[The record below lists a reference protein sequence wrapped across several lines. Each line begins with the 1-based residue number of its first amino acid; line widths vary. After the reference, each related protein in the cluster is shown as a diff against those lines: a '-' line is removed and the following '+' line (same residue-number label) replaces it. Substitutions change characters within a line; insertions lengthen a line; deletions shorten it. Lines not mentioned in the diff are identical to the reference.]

1 MEEGRVDTCI
11 QEGIENDMRIKNY
24 RPITSLITI
33 DKIFEHQLCNQ
44 VTRHYNSTLYNRMT
58 AYRKSHSCK
67 TTLLRLVENWEQAV
81 DKNQLLSILSTDM
94 SKAFDYL
101 SHSLTIKK
109 LEAYGFS
116 SCSISLTQSFF
127 ENRQNRVKLNDITS
141 EWKKM
146 EQGCPQGSSFGPLL
160 WNLFQNDL
168 SLHIKD
174 ANLTMYADDHQLYV
188 MGNNYEIVGSRLKA
202 QGQLASTWYKNN
214 FLLANTDKIQFL
226 TVNPRK
232 LDMEKRDVSL
242 YIEGEDIRK
251 SDKIK
256 LLGVHID
263 ENLNFTSHI
272 SDICTKASQKVGVL
286 MRLRKLIPCSAKSV
300 LYKSFILPHLTYCH
314 LVWHFCK
321 STDSKKLER
330 IQERAL
336 RAVYESSSETYEE
349 LLERAK
355 LPTLYNRRLQD
366 IMIFMYKVKYGLV
379 PGNVSDLFRIK
390 DNRYLLR
397 NSDFE
402 IP

>member
-1 MEEGRVDTCI
+1 MEDW
-11 QEGIENDMRIKNY
+11 K
-24 RPITSLITI
+24 
-33 DKIFEHQLCNQ
+33 
-44 VTRHYNSTLYNRMT
+44 
-58 AYRKSHSCK
+58 
-67 TTLLRLVENWEQAV
+67 QAA
-81 DKNQLLSILSTDM
+81 DKNQLISILSTDM
-94 SKAFDYL
+94 SKAFDSL
-101 SHSLTIKK
+101 SHSLIIKK

-116 SCSISLTQSFF
+116 SCSISLMRSFF

-146 EQGCPQGSSFGPLL
+146 ERGCPQGSSFGPLL

-214 FLLANTDKIQFL
+214 FLLANTDKFQFL

-263 ENLNFTSHI
+263 ENLNFTS
-272 SDICTKASQKVGVL
+272 Q
-286 MRLRKLIPCSAKSV
+286 
-300 LYKSFILPHLTYCH
+300 
-314 LVWHFCK
+314 
-321 STDSKKLER
+321 
-330 IQERAL
+330 
-336 RAVYESSSETYEE
+336 
-349 LLERAK
+349 
-355 LPTLYNRRLQD
+355 
-366 IMIFMYKVKYGLV
+366 MYKGQSKRGSPYASPKYLVK
-379 PGNVSDLFRIK
+379 NIW
-390 DNRYLLR
+390 
-397 NSDFE
+397 
-402 IP
+402 

>member
-1 MEEGRVDTCI
+1 
-11 QEGIENDMRIKNY
+11 
-24 RPITSLITI
+24 
-33 DKIFEHQLCNQ
+33 
-44 VTRHYNSTLYNRMT
+44 
-58 AYRKSHSCK
+58 
-67 TTLLRLVENWEQAV
+67 
-81 DKNQLLSILSTDM
+81 
-94 SKAFDYL
+94 
-101 SHSLTIKK
+101 
-109 LEAYGFS
+109 
-116 SCSISLTQSFF
+116 
-127 ENRQNRVKLNDITS
+127 
-141 EWKKM
+141 
-146 EQGCPQGSSFGPLL
+146 
-160 WNLFQNDL
+160 
-168 SLHIKD
+168 
-174 ANLTMYADDHQLYV
+174 MYADDHQLYV

-214 FLLANTDKIQFL
+214 FLLANTDKFQFL

-242 YIEGEDIRK
+242 DIEGDDIRK

-272 SDICTKASQKVGVL
+272 SDICTKGSQKVGVI

-321 STDSKKLER
+321 STDSKNLAR

-379 PGNVSDLFRIK
+379 AGNVSDMFRIK

-402 IP
+402 IPCFYSVRHGKHSVRYLGPFLW